1 MFKINNLILYDL
13 NDNKYTYDFSCGV
26 NYIRGSNSTGK
37 TEFYKFID
45 YMLGSSD
52 DVFQKPWFKGTLQ
65 YATME
70 IYRDGISYVLHR
82 TEDINKNYIY
92 YYGEKPKE
100 VLILDIYKERLE
112 SIFANDSEFLK
123 KIRAFTQEELTYR
136 SFMMFNFLGE
146 KGQGKI
152 YNFLDKCSDI
162 KYSVKLM
169 PILNFIFNDNLEKIF
184 KLQDELLVKQKQLR
198 KEEKKSQRN
207 EFLFQQINDNLQ
219 NLGVGIQFN
228 GKNKKEVKKE
238 VENLKKLNNSKKA
251 TVYKSIDEL
260 SMMYSNISEQIKMN
274 ELFSDGMKNIKKEN
288 ENRKYL
294 IEKLEGLIE
303 NKESFSYLLV
313 PIKDLVND
321 LDNTISF
328 SQYKLKEK
336 TVASLKKQREQLR
349 IEIKKY
355 DNQFKFQSYDKK
367 MKYITLLDEYLEI
380 DVSDNEEIIL
390 ELKKQIQ
397 AIKREIKMF
406 QNDDNDSM
414 IKGIS
419 QYITNL
425 YKSASGIS
433 SIVNDD
439 ILQKGFRIQYIKQ
452 GNVLQPIVENTNVNE
467 DSGPKE
473 LNYFI
478 GSMARQ
484 TLMQLCGYFG
494 FFKIFLETKKY
505 PIVPAIFIDH
515 ISKPFDKDNSI
526 AIGDVINEFYKTVK
540 KEDFQ
545 IFIFDDE
552 IPKTII
558 LNPDCYIEL
567 SSEDKTG
574 FNPFF
579 TKILENK

>member
-1 MFKINNLILYDL
+1 M
-13 NDNKYTYDFSCGV
+13 
-26 NYIRGSNSTGK
+26 
-37 TEFYKFID
+37 
-45 YMLGSSD
+45 
-52 DVFQKPWFKGTLQ
+52 
-65 YATME
+65 
-70 IYRDGISYVLHR
+70 
-82 TEDINKNYIY
+82 
-92 YYGEKPKE
+92 
-100 VLILDIYKERLE
+100 
-112 SIFANDSEFLK
+112 
-123 KIRAFTQEELTYR
+123 
-136 SFMMFNFLGE
+136 
-146 KGQGKI
+146 
-152 YNFLDKCSDI
+152 
-162 KYSVKLM
+162 
-169 PILNFIFNDNLEKIF
+169 
-184 KLQDELLVKQKQLR
+184 
-198 KEEKKSQRN
+198 
-207 EFLFQQINDNLQ
+207 
-219 NLGVGIQFN
+219 
-228 GKNKKEVKKE
+228 
-238 VENLKKLNNSKKA
+238 
-251 TVYKSIDEL
+251 
-260 SMMYSNISEQIKMN
+260 
-274 ELFSDGMKNIKKEN
+274 
-288 ENRKYL
+288 
-294 IEKLEGLIE
+294 
-303 NKESFSYLLV
+303 

-321 LDNTISF
+321 LDTTISF

-336 TVASLKKQREQLR
+336 TVESLKRQREQLK

-414 IKGIS
+414 IRGIS
-419 QYITNL
+419 QYITSL

-452 GNVLQPIVENTNVNE
+452 GNVLQPIVKNTNVKE
-467 DSGPKE
+467 DSDPKE

-494 FFKIFLETKKY
+494 FFKIFLEIKKY
-505 PIVPAIFIDH
+505 PIVP
-515 ISKPFDKDNSI
+515 DNSI

>member
-1 MFKINNLILYDL
+1 MFKINNLILYDF

-37 TEFYKFID
+37 TEFYKFMD

-70 IYRDGISYVLHR
+70 IYIDGISYVLHR

-152 YNFLDKCSDI
+152 YNFLDKCSEI

-238 VENLKKLNNSKKA
+238 VENLKK
-251 TVYKSIDEL
+251 
-260 SMMYSNISEQIKMN
+260 
-274 ELFSDGMKNIKKEN
+274 
-288 ENRKYL
+288 
-294 IEKLEGLIE
+294 
-303 NKESFSYLLV
+303 
-313 PIKDLVND
+313 
-321 LDNTISF
+321 
-328 SQYKLKEK
+328 
-336 TVASLKKQREQLR
+336 
-349 IEIKKY
+349 
-355 DNQFKFQSYDKK
+355 
-367 MKYITLLDEYLEI
+367 
-380 DVSDNEEIIL
+380 
-390 ELKKQIQ
+390 
-397 AIKREIKMF
+397 
-406 QNDDNDSM
+406 
-414 IKGIS
+414 
-419 QYITNL
+419 
-425 YKSASGIS
+425 
-433 SIVNDD
+433 
-439 ILQKGFRIQYIKQ
+439 
-452 GNVLQPIVENTNVNE
+452 
-467 DSGPKE
+467 
-473 LNYFI
+473 
-478 GSMARQ
+478 
-484 TLMQLCGYFG
+484 
-494 FFKIFLETKKY
+494 
-505 PIVPAIFIDH
+505 
-515 ISKPFDKDNSI
+515 
-526 AIGDVINEFYKTVK
+526 
-540 KEDFQ
+540 
-545 IFIFDDE
+545 
-552 IPKTII
+552 
-558 LNPDCYIEL
+558 
-567 SSEDKTG
+567 
-574 FNPFF
+574 
-579 TKILENK
+579 

>member
-1 MFKINNLILYDL
+1 
-13 NDNKYTYDFSCGV
+13 
-26 NYIRGSNSTGK
+26 
-37 TEFYKFID
+37 
-45 YMLGSSD
+45 
-52 DVFQKPWFKGTLQ
+52 
-65 YATME
+65 
-70 IYRDGISYVLHR
+70 
-82 TEDINKNYIY
+82 
-92 YYGEKPKE
+92 
-100 VLILDIYKERLE
+100 
-112 SIFANDSEFLK
+112 
-123 KIRAFTQEELTYR
+123 
-136 SFMMFNFLGE
+136 
-146 KGQGKI
+146 
-152 YNFLDKCSDI
+152 
-162 KYSVKLM
+162 
-169 PILNFIFNDNLEKIF
+169 
-184 KLQDELLVKQKQLR
+184 
-198 KEEKKSQRN
+198 
-207 EFLFQQINDNLQ
+207 
-219 NLGVGIQFN
+219 
-228 GKNKKEVKKE
+228 
-238 VENLKKLNNSKKA
+238 
-251 TVYKSIDEL
+251 
-260 SMMYSNISEQIKMN
+260 MYSNISEQIKMN
-274 ELFSDGMKNIKKEN
+274 ELFSDGMKKIKKEN

-467 DSGPKE
+467 DSSPKE

-484 TLMQLCGYFG
+484 TLMQLCGYLG
-494 FFKIFLETKKY
+494 FFKIFLENEE
-505 PIVPAIFIDH
+505 
-515 ISKPFDKDNSI
+515 ISNSSCDI
-526 AIGDVINEFYKTVK
+526 YRSYFKT
-540 KEDFQ
+540 F
-545 IFIFDDE
+545 
-552 IPKTII
+552 
-558 LNPDCYIEL
+558 
-567 SSEDKTG
+567 
-574 FNPFF
+574 
-579 TKILENK
+579 